1 MLPFLC
7 LLGLGMKGMLSA
19 ESAILLHFEAIGIIF
34 LVLHGVVVSLLA
46 FRTSEC
52 DFYAHE
58 RHLLK
63 KLPPCI
69 TPAIM
74 DLEAAKTTI
83 TAIRS

>member
-1 MLPFLC
+1 
-7 LLGLGMKGMLSA
+7 MKGMLSA
-19 ESAILLHFEAIGIIF
+19 ESAILLHFEAIGIVF

-52 DFYAHE
+52 DFNAHE

-69 TPAIM
+69 TPAIRGFRGRPNYNGGHPK
-74 DLEAAKTTI
+74 LKKAHKK
-83 TAIRS
+83 

>member
-1 MLPFLC
+1 MLAAETAVFLH
-7 LLGLGMKGMLSA
+7 LDAVGG
-19 ESAILLHFEAIGIIF
+19 IL

-69 TPAIM
+69 TPAIK
-74 DLEAAKTTI
+74 DLAAAQTTM
-83 TAIRS
+83 TALRS